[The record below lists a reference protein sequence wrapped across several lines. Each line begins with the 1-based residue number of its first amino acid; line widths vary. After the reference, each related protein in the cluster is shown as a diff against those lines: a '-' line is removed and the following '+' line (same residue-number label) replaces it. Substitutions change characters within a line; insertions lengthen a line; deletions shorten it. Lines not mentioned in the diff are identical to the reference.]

1 MTIANKNVNTDNL
14 MLEKMAIFQTSL
26 KLIRQGKFHATPMSE
41 IALLS
46 RISGTMI
53 FYVYENRDELL
64 AELGE
69 KVLGQIHD
77 TIAAACKKSLTFQDT
92 VRNIWMGLYTY
103 YTKHPD
109 VISFIE
115 QIENLNNLPGEKV
128 VTHPANSAVLVNFF
142 RNHAVKTETQ
152 SAETLAWSLHCN
164 VLCAAKLQTEHPDE
178 WLSLLTAG
186 INKQVSNN
194 SSHEKNNG

>member
-1 MTIANKNVNTDNL
+1 M
-14 MLEKMAIFQTSL
+14 EKMAIFETSL

-64 AELGE
+64 IELGE

-77 TIAAACKKSLTFQDT
+77 TIEEACKNSLGFNDT
-92 VRNIWMGLYTY
+92 IRNIWMALYKFY
-103 YTKHPD
+103 SKHRD

-115 QIENLNNLPGEKV
+115 QIENLQNLPGTNRI
-128 VTHPANSAVLVNFF
+128 THPANSMALINFF
-142 RNHAVKTETQ
+142 QNHAVKPEVP
-152 SAETLAWSLHCN
+152 SAETLAWAFHCN
-164 VLCAAKLQTEHPDE
+164 VLSAAKLQTAKPDE

-186 INKQVSNN
+186 IYRQISQQ
-194 SSHEKNNG
+194 